1 MKEVIRKLALDS
13 GLINYIDNETPRRY
27 FISGDGLPDCEKVQR
42 FAELLVR
49 ECARVA
55 ALTECPYTDDFAR
68 QTYGHTWDMACVES
82 AKDIR
87 KHFGVIK

>member
-1 MKEVIRKLALDS
+1 MNYIIRELIKDADLDIHRFWNDDGSNRLAL
-13 GLINYIDNETPRRY
+13 
-27 FISGDGLPDCEKVQR
+27 
-42 FAELLVR
+42 FAELIVR

-55 ALTECPYTDDFAR
+55 ALTECQYTDDFAR

-87 KHFGVIK
+87 KHFGIKTSKWPFE